1 MIIDLPTR
9 RVYKADATSE
19 YSIWY
24 SYHSW
29 LFCRLSQQD
38 VHGLRGNG
46 SSDKERT
53 NKIQS
58 EHARLPCNRP
68 NLIYFQ
74 KIIVF
79 FFLKHLS
86 GPVSKILESD
96 WLIPRAPAVHVFPFG
111 KKEKIFPLH
120 CNKQTLT
127 TSKYSFESTPTNPT
141 FLAIENS
148 TEVTWR
154 ALLKKRILTRDA

>member
-38 VHGLRGNG
+38 IHGLRGNG
-46 SSDKERT
+46 SSGKERT

-58 EHARLPCNRP
+58 EHSRLPCDRP

-86 GPVSKILESD
+86 GPESRILESD
-96 WLIPRAPAVHVFPFG
+96 WLIPRAPVVHVFPSG

-120 CNKQTLT
+120 CNQQTLT
-127 TSKYSFESTPTNPT
+127 TSKYSIESTQSDLPRHRKLNR
-141 FLAIENS
+141 S
-148 TEVTWR
+148 QSW
-154 ALLKKRILTRDA
+154 

>member
-38 VHGLRGNG
+38 IHGLRGNG
-46 SSDKERT
+46 SSGKERT

-58 EHARLPCNRP
+58 EHSRLPCDRP

-79 FFLKHLS
+79 FFPQASQRSGIQNPRIWLVDSTSSS
-86 GPVSKILESD
+86 GP
-96 WLIPRAPAVHVFPFG
+96 RFPIR
-111 KKEKIFPLH
+111 KERKDFPSPLQQTNSHNFKIFDWIY
-120 CNKQTLT
+120 
-127 TSKYSFESTPTNPT
+127 SKWPSSPSKTQQK
-141 FLAIENS
+141 S
-148 TEVTWR
+148 
-154 ALLKKRILTRDA
+154 ILVDYNRRRK

>member
-38 VHGLRGNG
+38 IHGLRGNG
-46 SSDKERT
+46 SSGKERT

-58 EHARLPCNRP
+58 EHSRLPCDRP

-79 FFLKHLS
+79 FSSSISAVRNPESSNLIGWFHELQWSTFSHPERKKRFSLSIATNKLSQLQNIRLNLLK
-86 GPVSKILESD
+86 V
-96 WLIPRAPAVHVFPFG
+96 
-111 KKEKIFPLH
+111 
-120 CNKQTLT
+120 
-127 TSKYSFESTPTNPT
+127 T

-148 TEVTWR
+148 TEVNLGR
-154 ALLKKRILTRDA
+154 L